1 MNSTSS
7 LLIARNEVA
16 SLLKIDACM
25 NAVEAAF
32 KMHAEGKA
40 TTPKVLG
47 IHVSNG
53 GFHIKAG
60 VMNLD
65 QEYFVTKTNANF
77 PDNQKNNGL
86 PTIQGVVV
94 VCDANNGKLLAVMD
108 SMELTIVR
116 TGAATGVAAKYLS
129 RPKAKVA
136 MICGCGNQGRIS
148 IKALMQVR
156 PLEKVYVYDIERS
169 RAHTFAQE
177 LTEELGISI
186 LPVDEVRTAARQSD
200 IIVTCTPSKKYFLHK
215 EDVGPGTFIAA
226 VGADSDDKQE
236 LQPELLTVGKLV
248 TDLTE
253 QCATFGEFHHALKK
267 GIMTQANVHGQLG
280 EIIAGQ
286 KSGRTSDE
294 EIIVFD
300 STGMALQ
307 DVAAAA
313 SVYEKAI
320 ANGIGLKFNFAN

>member
-1 MNSTSS
+1 M
-7 LLIARNEVA
+7 
-16 SLLKIDACM
+16 K
-25 NAVEAAF
+25 AVEAAF

-40 TTPKVLG
+40 ATPKVLG
-47 IHVSNG
+47 IHVLNG

-77 PDNQKNNGL
+77 PDNQKSNGL

-108 SMELTIVR
+108 SIELTIVR

-129 RPKAKVA
+129 RPNAKVA
-136 MICGCGNQGRIS
+136 MICGCGNQGRVS

-156 PLEKVYVYDIERS
+156 PLEKVFVYDIERS

-177 LTEELGISI
+177 LSEELGISI

-215 EDVGPGTFIAA
+215 EDVSPGTFIAA
-226 VGADSDDKQE
+226 VGADSDEKQE

-253 QCATFGEFHHALKK
+253 QCATFGEFHHALEK
-267 GIMTQANVHGQLG
+267 GIMTPANVHGQLG

-313 SVYEKAI
+313 IVYENAI
-320 ANGIGLKFNFAN
+320 ANGIGLEFNFAN